1 MRAALYVRQSV
12 SKDLGIALQ
21 LEATQALADARGWTV
36 HPDHV
41 FQDNDVSASKYRG
54 AKTAWGRMLKAASAK
69 EREFDVVVAVRLDR
83 LLRSARDLV
92 ILYDTGVLVTTTQG
106 DLDLTTPTGKMQ
118 AQMLAV
124 LAEFE
129 VDLKGQRQRETNA
142 YRRTLGKAPGGR
154 RAFGYTSSAAGHV
167 PLEPEATAVR
177 EAYRDVTSNTL
188 HSIARGWNDQGLT
201 TTQGGQWDA
210 SNLRGVL
217 LNPRNAALLTPPR
230 AEKARSTT
238 WDPDTLMEGDWDA
251 LVPRERFL
259 EVAEY
264 LRDPARRVATEH
276 TERRLL
282 SGIASCSLCGS
293 TMKSSATGDRVR
305 VYRCSSSGHL
315 SIKAEPLDNYIEA
328 LIIARLEQ
336 PDAVALLA
344 EAPTEQVEAKEAELR
359 TLLDGKASLLRM
371 RALGQI
377 SEEDVQDAV
386 SHSQGRISALQ
397 AELAPAARKAV
408 LAPLVAAEDVSS
420 VWHSMSIEDRRAVLR
435 ILARVSI
442 ESPGRGSRA
451 TSIWRST
458 LFEWRSSV

>member
-21 LEATQALADARGWTV
+21 LEATAALAKARGWTV
-36 HPDHV
+36 HPDHIY
-41 FQDNDVSASKYRG
+41 QDNDVSASKTRG
-54 AKTAWGRMLKAASAK
+54 AKTAWGRMLRAASAK
-69 EREFDVVVAVRLDR
+69 DREFDVVVAVRLDR

-92 ILYDTGVLVTTTQG
+92 VLYDTGVLVTTTQG

-129 VDLKGQRQRETNA
+129 VDLKGQRQRESNA
-142 YRRTLGKAPGGR
+142 YRRTLGSAPGGR
-154 RAFGYTSSAAGHV
+154 RAFGYTSSKDGHV

-177 EAYRDVTSNTL
+177 EAYRDAMTL
-188 HSIARGWNDQGLT
+188 PLHALARRWNDQGLT
-201 TTQGGQWDA
+201 TTQGNPWDH
-210 SNLRGVL
+210 STIRGVL
-217 LNPRNAALLTPPR
+217 LNPRNTARLTPPR
-230 AEKARSTT
+230 PEKARSTS
-238 WDPDTLMEGDWDA
+238 WDADTLLPGDWEP
-251 LVPRERFL
+251 LVSYERFL
-259 EVAEY
+259 EVAAF
-264 LRDPARRVATEH
+264 LRDPARRVAGEQ

-282 SGIASCSLCGS
+282 SGIASCKLCGS
-293 TMKSSATGDRVR
+293 TMKSSATGAGVR

-336 PDAVALLA
+336 PDAAALLA

-359 TLLDGKASLLRM
+359 TLTEGRASILRM
-371 RALGQI
+371 RAKGTISMAEAEDAI
-377 SEEDVQDAV
+377 SE
-386 SHSQGRISALQ
+386 SQGRMATLQ
-397 AELAPAARKAV
+397 AELAPASRKAS

-420 VWHSMSIEDRRAVLR
+420 VWQSMGIDARRDVVRL
-435 ILARVSI
+435 LARVTI
-442 ESPGRGSRA
+442 ESPGRGRRA